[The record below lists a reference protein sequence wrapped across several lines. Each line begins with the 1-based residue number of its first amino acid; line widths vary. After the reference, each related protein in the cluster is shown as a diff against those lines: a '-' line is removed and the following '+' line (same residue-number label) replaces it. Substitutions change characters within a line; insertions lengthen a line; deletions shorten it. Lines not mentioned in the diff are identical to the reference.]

1 MFLFD
6 FSENM
11 GFNFGDVGNDPGFAV
26 GPSVGIL
33 LLLGLLDDL
42 VLSFCV
48 ENVLGN
54 VTVTGN
60 SLHLEW
66 KVKKCVK
73 IAGAKIVIRIK

>member
-1 MFLFD
+1 MS
-6 FSENM
+6 FS
-11 GFNFGDVGNDPGFAV
+11 FRDVGNDPGFAV
-26 GPSVGIL
+26 RASVGIL

-66 KVKKCVK
+66 KIKKKMFQDCWGQ
-73 IAGAKIVIRIK
+73 I